1 MQDLELNSRNLR
13 KLSNLERLVNLKIL
27 SICDNEI
34 LQIQGLENCVNLEE
48 LLMEENRFAPLNAA
62 LKIFRG

>member
-34 LQIQGLENCVNLEE
+34 LQIQGLENCVSLEE
-48 LLMEENRFAPLNAA
+48 LLMEENRFVP
-62 LKIFRG
+62 